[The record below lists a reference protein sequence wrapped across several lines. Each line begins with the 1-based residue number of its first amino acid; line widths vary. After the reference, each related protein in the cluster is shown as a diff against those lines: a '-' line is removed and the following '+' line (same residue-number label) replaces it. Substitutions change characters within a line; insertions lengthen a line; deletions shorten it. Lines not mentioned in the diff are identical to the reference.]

1 MIYLNTK
8 LKCLLL
14 DDELPGLTYLKM
26 LCEQIP
32 ELEIVKACNDPEKL
46 LSDFSNL
53 DFDLLISDIEMP
65 GIDGLHLAEK
75 LQDKL
80 VIFCTA
86 YKEYAAEAF
95 NIDAVDYI
103 TKPVKLERLQKAVTK
118 ALERFEKSNS
128 DKKFIQLNTDKG
140 KTLLYFNKIQYIKT
154 AASDSR
160 DKTVLLT
167 DGSFLNLKNVK
178 FDTLLNEL
186 PDADFCRVNKKEIVA
201 VKAIKFFN
209 HNEIVLHHVEENSKN
224 TTLILSET
232 YRADFLKKVK
242 L

>member
-1 MIYLNTK
+1 
-8 LKCLLL
+8 
-14 DDELPGLTYLKM
+14 M

-32 ELEIVKACNDPEKL
+32 ELEIVKTFNNPERL
-46 LSDFSNL
+46 LSDIADL
-53 DFDLLISDIEMP
+53 EFDLLISDIEMP
-65 GIDGLHLAEK
+65 GIDGLHLAEM
-75 LQDKL
+75 LQHKM

-86 YKEYAAEAF
+86 YKDYAAEAF

-103 TKPVKLERLQKAVTK
+103 TKPVKLERLQKAISK
-118 ALERFEKSNS
+118 ALERFDKPDSA
-128 DKKFIQLNTDKG
+128 KKFIQLNTDKG

-154 AASDSR
+154 ALSDSR

-178 FDTLLNEL
+178 FDTLLSEL
-186 PDADFCRVNKKEIVA
+186 PESDFCRINKKEIIA

-209 HNEIVLHHVEENSKN
+209 HNEIVLHHLEENNKN

-242 L
+242 I

>member
-1 MIYLNTK
+1 MNTK

-32 ELEIVKACNDPEKL
+32 EVEIVKTFNNPEKL
-46 LSDFSNL
+46 LTEIPNL

-65 GIDGLHLAEK
+65 GIDGLHLAEM
-75 LQDKL
+75 LDNKL

-86 YKEYAAEAF
+86 YKEYAADAF

-103 TKPVKLERLQKAVTK
+103 TKPVKLERLQKAISK
-118 ALERFEKSNS
+118 AYERFNKP
-128 DKKFIQLNTDKG
+128 DTAKQFIQLNTDKG
-140 KTLLYFNKIQYIKT
+140 KTLLYFNQIQYVKT
-154 AASDSR
+154 AISDSR
-160 DKTVLLT
+160 DKTVLLS

-178 FDTLLNEL
+178 FDTLLQEL
-186 PDADFCRVNKKEIVA
+186 PEVDFCRINKKEIVA

-209 HNEIVLHHVEENSKN
+209 HNEIVLHHLEENHKN

-232 YRADFLKKVK
+232 YRSDFLKKVK
-242 L
+242 I

>member
-1 MIYLNTK
+1 
-8 LKCLLL
+8 
-14 DDELPGLTYLKM
+14 M

-32 ELEIVKACNDPEKL
+32 EVEIVKTFNNPQKL
-46 LSDFSNL
+46 LSDIPDL
-53 DFDLLISDIEMP
+53 EFDLLISDIEMP
-65 GIDGLHLAEK
+65 GMDGLHLAE
-75 LQDKL
+75 LLNDKM

-86 YKEYAAEAF
+86 YKDYAADAF

-103 TKPVKLERLQKAVTK
+103 TKPVKLERLQKAISK
-118 ALERFEKSNS
+118 ALERFEKP
-128 DKKFIQLNTDKG
+128 DTAKKFIQLNTDKG
-140 KTLLYFNKIQYIKT
+140 KTLLHFNQIQYIKT
-154 AASDSR
+154 AVSDSR
-160 DKTVLLT
+160 DKTVLLA

-186 PDADFCRVNKKEIVA
+186 PEANFCRINKKEIIA

-209 HNEIVLHHVEENSKN
+209 HNEIVLHHVEENNKN

-232 YRADFLKKVK
+232 YRSEFLKKVK

>member
-1 MIYLNTK
+1 MNTK

-32 ELEIVKACNDPEKL
+32 ELEIVKTFNNPEKL
-46 LSDFSNL
+46 LADIPDL
-53 DFDLLISDIEMP
+53 EFDLLISDIEMP
-65 GIDGLHLAEK
+65 GMDGLHLAEM
-75 LQDKL
+75 LQHKM

-86 YKEYAAEAF
+86 YKEYAADAF
-95 NIDAVDYI
+95 NIDAIDYI
-103 TKPVKLERLQKAVTK
+103 TKPVKLDRLQKAISK
-118 ALERFEKSNS
+118 AVDRFDKP
-128 DKKFIQLNTDKG
+128 DTAKKFMQLNTDKG
-140 KTLLYFNKIQYIKT
+140 KTLLYFNQIQYIKT
-154 AASDSR
+154 AIIDSR

-178 FDTLLNEL
+178 FDTLLSEL
-186 PDADFCRVNKKEIVA
+186 PEIDFCRINKKEIIA

-209 HNEIVLHHVEENSKN
+209 HNEIVLHHLEENNKN

-232 YRADFLKKVK
+232 YRSDFVKKVK

>member
-1 MIYLNTK
+1 
-8 LKCLLL
+8 LLL

-32 ELEIVKACNDPEKL
+32 ELEIVKTFNNPERL
-46 LSDFSNL
+46 LSDIADL
-53 DFDLLISDIEMP
+53 EFDLLISDIEMP
-65 GIDGLHLAEK
+65 GIDGLHLAEM
-75 LQDKL
+75 LQHKM

-86 YKEYAAEAF
+86 YKDYAAEAF

-103 TKPVKLERLQKAVTK
+103 TKPVKLERLQKAISK
-118 ALERFEKSNS
+118 ALERFDKPDSA
-128 DKKFIQLNTDKG
+128 KKFIQLNTNKG
-140 KTLLYFNKIQYIKT
+140 KTLLYFNQIQYIKT
-154 AASDSR
+154 ALSDSR

-167 DGSFLNLKNVK
+167 DGSFMNLKNVK
-178 FDTLLNEL
+178 FDTLLSEL
-186 PDADFCRVNKKEIVA
+186 PESDFCRINKKEIIA

-209 HNEIVLHHVEENSKN
+209 HNEIVLHHLEENNKN

-242 L
+242 I

>member
-1 MIYLNTK
+1 MNTK

-14 DDELPGLTYLKM
+14 DDEIPGLTYLKM
-26 LCEQIP
+26 LCEQIS
-32 ELEIVKACNDPEKL
+32 ELEIVKTFNNPEKL
-46 LSDFSNL
+46 LSDIPDL

-95 NIDAVDYI
+95 NIDVVDYI
-103 TKPVKLERLQKAVTK
+103 TKPVKLERLQKAIAK
-118 ALERFEKSNS
+118 AFERFEKSNS

-160 DKTVLLT
+160 DKTVLLA

-186 PDADFCRVNKKEIVA
+186 PDADFCRINKKEIVA

-209 HNEIVLHHVEENSKN
+209 HNEIVLHRLDETNKN
-224 TTLILSET
+224 TALILSET
-232 YRADFLKKVK
+232 YRSDFLKKVK

>member
-1 MIYLNTK
+1 MDTK

-32 ELEIVKACNDPEKL
+32 ELEIVKTYNNPEKL
-46 LSDFSNL
+46 LSDLADL

-65 GIDGLHLAEK
+65 GIDGLHLAEMF
-75 LQDKL
+75 QNKL

-86 YKEYAAEAF
+86 YKEYAADAF

-103 TKPVKLERLQKAVTK
+103 TKPVKLERLQKAIAK
-118 ALERFEKSNS
+118 AVERFDKP
-128 DKKFIQLNTDKG
+128 DAKKKFIQLNTDKG
-140 KTLLYFNKIQYIKT
+140 KTLLYFNQIQYIKT
-154 AASDSR
+154 ALGDSR

-186 PDADFCRVNKKEIVA
+186 PDSDFCRVNKKEIIA

-209 HNEIVLHHVEENSKN
+209 HNEIVLHHLEENNKN
-224 TTLILSET
+224 VTLILSET

-242 L
+242 I

>member
-1 MIYLNTK
+1 MNTK

-32 ELEIVKACNDPEKL
+32 ELEIVKTYNNPEKL
-46 LSDFSNL
+46 LQDIPIL

-65 GIDGLHLAEK
+65 GIDGLHLAET
-75 LQDKL
+75 LQGKL
-80 VIFCTA
+80 VVFCTA

-103 TKPVKLERLQKAVTK
+103 TKPVKLERLQKAISK
-118 ALERFEKSNS
+118 AVERFEKP
-128 DKKFIQLNTDKG
+128 DAAKKFMQLNTDKG

-154 AASDSR
+154 AISDSR
-160 DKTVLLT
+160 DKSVLLV

-178 FDTLLNEL
+178 FDTLLKEL
-186 PDADFCRVNKKEIVA
+186 PEADFCRINKKEIIS

-209 HNEIVLHHVEENSKN
+209 HNEIVLHHTEENAKN
-224 TTLILSET
+224 VTLILSET
-232 YRADFLKKVK
+232 YRSDFLKKVK

>member
-1 MIYLNTK
+1 
-8 LKCLLL
+8 
-14 DDELPGLTYLKM
+14 M

-32 ELEIVKACNDPEKL
+32 EVEIVKTFNDPEKL
-46 LSDFSNL
+46 LSDIAGL

-65 GIDGLHLAEK
+65 GIDGLHLAEM

-86 YKEYAAEAF
+86 YKEYAADAF

-103 TKPVKLERLQKAVTK
+103 TKPVKLERLQKAVSK
-118 ALERFEKSNS
+118 ATERLEKSES
-128 DKKFIQLNTDKG
+128 GKKFFQLNTDKG
-140 KTLLYFNKIQYIKT
+140 KTLLYFNQIQYVKT
-154 AASDSR
+154 ALSDSR

-167 DGSFLNLKNVK
+167 DGSFLNLKNIK

-186 PDADFCRVNKKEIVA
+186 PETEFCRVNKKEIVA

-209 HNEIVLHHVEENSKN
+209 HNEIVLHHVDENNKN
-224 TTLILSET
+224 TTLLLSET
-232 YRADFLKKVK
+232 YRSDFLKKVK
-242 L
+242 I